1 MAIHFQLFDTAAA
14 YDMVPT
20 ARVLAAHFVNICIMT
35 VLLAAFS
42 FGMLLVLS
50 ALTLELNL
58 LGRRVANREGTKT
71 MKERG

>member
-1 MAIHFQLFDTAAA
+1 MAVHFQLFDTAAA

-58 LGRRVANREGTKT
+58 LGVSLKGTKT